1 MNFNFA
7 RMWALVERDLRKF
20 FRSPALMMS
29 SMVFPMM
36 QLIVLGYA
44 FGGKITNV
52 KVGMVDEDQ
61 TVESWQVR
69 ESFAGVTTGP
79 KMFHVVDYN
88 SMPDAMEDL
97 QSGRIGAVVE
107 IPQKFSRRAFGED
120 QPRIALIVDN
130 TDQFVSSSLETEL
143 QSVVDQLNTNLVSQ
157 LNAGPAAMSQLTTGP
172 LASRLPATIALN
184 IVEVYPYIEYIKYLL
199 PGSIAMAI
207 FIVAMIGGGIT
218 FIDDKSR
225 GLHEGYLVTPIHKA
239 ELVMGLDLAGTV
251 KGLMAGLVITFIGG
265 LIAGVPNLWD
275 PVKLLYLMIVVA
287 VASLCMISFMF
298 LIMVRIDDPLVPR
311 AIFGVLNTLLFF
323 PSGAIYPTNGFPTW
337 LRWISIV
344 DPFTYT
350 VHALRN
356 LLLRGSGIEGMYR
369 DVLILAG
376 FSAVMIAGSVALFKR
391 QI

>member
-1 MNFNFA
+1 MTFSLS

-52 KVGMVDEDQ
+52 KVGVVDQDHTE
-61 TVESWQVR
+61 ESWQVR
-69 ESFAGVTTGP
+69 EALAGVTTGP
-79 KMFHVVDYN
+79 KMFHAVDYN
-88 SMPDAMEDL
+88 SMPDAMDDL
-97 QSGRIGAVVE
+97 RSGAIGAIVE
-107 IPQKFSRRAFGED
+107 IPQKFSRRAFAQD

-130 TDQFVSSSLETEL
+130 TDQFVSSSLESEL
-143 QSVVDQLNTNLVSQ
+143 QSVVDQMNTNLISELDVGPISQ
-157 LNAGPAAMSQLTTGP
+157 LNTTGP
-172 LASRLPATIALN
+172 LASRLPGEIALN

-239 ELVMGLDLAGTV
+239 ELVMGLDLAGAI
-251 KGLMAGLVITFIGG
+251 KGLMAGLVITFFGG
-265 LIAGVPNLWD
+265 LIAGIPRLWD
-275 PVKLLYLMIVVA
+275 PVRLIYLMVVVA

-298 LIMVRIDDPLVPR
+298 LLMVRIDDPLVPR

-323 PSGAIYPTNGFPTW
+323 PSGAIYPTYGFPFW
-337 LRWISIV
+337 LRWISII

-356 LLLRGSGIEGMYR
+356 LLLRGSGIEGIYR
-369 DVLILAG
+369 DLLILGG
-376 FSAVMIAGSVALFKR
+376 FAAVMIAASIALFKR